1 MALHAMAA
9 ELRQLS
15 LLWKK
20 KRQNMISQRT
30 CFVLSYYTNLT
41 QKNHLYNA
49 GASNQVWVLEVQD
62 VVRLFCDP
70 TSSEAHNKCRT
81 NGILC
86 DIEHP
91 LRQTP
96 CTSSK
101 KNQNKSD
108 FHLVWLQCHPHLEFP
123 WALSDLSTFLSLW
136 RDMDEI
142 DFHPSCHP
150 LVETVQKASM
160 ELVKK
165 PSVAPLWRVGEG
177 QS

>member
-62 VVRLFCDP
+62 VVMPPFGCCGAEGFEGAGA
-70 TSSEAHNKCRT
+70 EAFGCAFVASGRRAKLT
-81 NGILC
+81 
-86 DIEHP
+86 
-91 LRQTP
+91 TY
-96 CTSSK
+96 
-101 KNQNKSD
+101 
-108 FHLVWLQCHPHLEFP
+108 
-123 WALSDLSTFLSLW
+123 DLSASSRRVSNAKVPAASGLGFTFCSM
-136 RDMDEI
+136 RSV
-142 DFHPSCHP
+142 HAARSA
-150 LVETVQKASM
+150 ASN
-160 ELVKK
+160 
-165 PSVAPLWRVGEG
+165 
-177 QS
+177 

>member
-15 LLWKK
+15 LTWKK
-20 KRQNMISQRT
+20 IRQKMISQRT

-49 GASNQVWVLEVQD
+49 GASNQVLVLEVQD
-62 VVRLFCDP
+62 VVRLSCDP
-70 TSSEAHNKCRT
+70 TSNEVHSKCRT
-81 NGILC
+81 NGTLC
-86 DIEHP
+86 DSEHP

-108 FHLVWLQCHPHLEFP
+108 FHRVWLQCHPHLEFLL
-123 WALSDLSTFLSLW
+123 ALSDLSTCLSLW

-142 DFHPSCHP
+142 DFRLSCHP
-150 LVETVQKASM
+150 LVAAVQKASK
-160 ELVKK
+160 ELVQK
-165 PSVAPLWRVGEG
+165 PLVAPLWRVGEG